1 MQIRKMARTPPQCCR
16 LTPTKMEGTKMPEWR
31 RSKSSL
37 VELVG
42 ETADAVDAVR
52 AVIVEVLVVRLQFTL
67 RKQVQ

>member
-1 MQIRKMARTPPQCCR
+1 
-16 LTPTKMEGTKMPEWR
+16 MPEWR